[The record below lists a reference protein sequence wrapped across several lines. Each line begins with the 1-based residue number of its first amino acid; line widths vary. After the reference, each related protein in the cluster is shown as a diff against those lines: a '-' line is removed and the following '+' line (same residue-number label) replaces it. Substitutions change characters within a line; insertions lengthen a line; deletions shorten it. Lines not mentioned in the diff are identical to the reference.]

1 MQLATSNRT
10 SLISTSRPGIVALS
24 FALLLS
30 GCAAFSPDAGMS
42 GVADV
47 VSNTI
52 RKDVIAVRSVE
63 DGERADALV
72 TQLLRRTLSVES
84 AVQIALLNNRGLQA
98 AYNELALAEAD
109 AIEQSLPPNPTFS
122 LSRISGDGGFEF
134 ERQVVGDILAL
145 ATLPFRD
152 MRESGGR

>member
-72 TQLLRRTLSVES
+72 TQLLRRTCRWSP
-84 AVQIALLNNRGLQA
+84 R
-98 AYNELALAEAD
+98 
-109 AIEQSLPPNPTFS
+109 
-122 LSRISGDGGFEF
+122 SRS
-134 ERQVVGDILAL
+134 RC
-145 ATLPFRD
+145 
-152 MRESGGR
+152 